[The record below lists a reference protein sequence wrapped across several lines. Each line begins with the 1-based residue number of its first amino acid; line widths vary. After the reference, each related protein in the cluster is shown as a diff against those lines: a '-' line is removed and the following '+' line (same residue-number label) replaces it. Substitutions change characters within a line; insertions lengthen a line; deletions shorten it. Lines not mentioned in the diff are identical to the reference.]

1 MLKNLLKRLKLP
13 LKGKP
18 ERVKIDNIDPAA
30 ARNCLA
36 REIELL
42 GEDRVKRQRYYEAW
56 ACRESWLIY
65 EEALPLLVN
74 DAEQAG
80 SDDGTND
87 TGGEQDSNINSL
99 WEHIQQCVKQG
110 LPPDIINPADPPES
124 WRAEPVEIYRWAVAA
139 RQPIPDDLEGLLAF
153 VSTAVKRDSGII
165 KPSAQGQSG
174 ESERDVDGRHLAR
187 EQVLDAMLCLALR
200 EIMNAQAIDADA
212 LRVRILDQLYN
223 SAEFLFGQPEPPLTR
238 PALHD
243 LFDRSLEKAM
253 NR

>member
-1 MLKNLLKRLKLP
+1 MLKKLLQRLKLP
-13 LKGKP
+13 FKG
-18 ERVKIDNIDPAA
+18 EREHVKIENIDPAA
-30 ARNCLA
+30 ARNSLA
-36 REIELL
+36 RELELL
-42 GEDRVKRQRYYEAW
+42 GEHRVKRQRYYEAW
-56 ACRESWLIY
+56 ACRESWLIH

-74 DAEQAG
+74 DAGQAG
-80 SDDGTND
+80 SDDGTHD
-87 TGGEQDSNINSL
+87 AGEAQVSNINSL

-110 LPPDIINPADPPES
+110 LPPAILNPADPPES

-165 KPSAQGQSG
+165 KATAQGQAGASG
-174 ESERDVDGRHLAR
+174 LELDSGHLAR

-200 EIMNAQAIDADA
+200 EILNTREIDADT
-212 LRVRILDQLYN
+212 LRGRILDQLYN
-223 SAEFLFGQPEPPLTR
+223 SADFLFGQSEPPLTR